1 MKGFRNT
8 TRTVAGHQNV
18 PASQFSTFGRRG
30 FATGGT
36 VNRLAHGGSIPS
48 HPDPVH
54 GLHEK
59 GGVKDMHPYGED
71 HSAVLRKVPSTE
83 LEAEHG
89 GKGELTPG
97 YKKGGKATHFHVH
110 KHYHMGGKT
119 KSEHKAYGGSLRK
132 MEMQAEHEASTHH
145 EPSGHTGGTRDHLKG
160 GGPFGHIKKGALHKD
175 MGIPQGKRIP
185 RGKIRSKLAHDKKE
199 HNVKGIRRDTF
210 ALNMGKAKGG
220 HVGKQAGA
228 GHVVCD
234 TAPHSP
240 DYKTGGTV
248 NKMGAG
254 GALYKR
260 GGLHRK

>member
-1 MKGFRNT
+1 MKGFRDT
-8 TRTVAGHQNV
+8 TKTVAGHHNV
-18 PASQFSTFGRRG
+18 AGSQFSTFGRQR

-36 VNRLAHGGSIPS
+36 VNRFAHGGAIPH

-59 GGVKDMHPYGED
+59 GNVRDMHPYGED
-71 HSAVLRKVPSTE
+71 HAAVLRNVPATA
-83 LEAEHG
+83 LEEEHG
-89 GKGELTPG
+89 GKGPVAPG
-97 YKKGGKATHFHVH
+97 YSKGGKATHFHVH

-119 KSEHKAYGGSLRK
+119 KSEHKAYGGKLRK
-132 MEMQAEHEASTHH
+132 MEMQAEEEAHTGVS
-145 EPSGHTGGTRDHLKG
+145 PGHTGSTRDHLKG

-175 MGIPQGKRIP
+175 MGIPKGQKIP

-220 HVGKQAGA
+220 QVGKQAGE
-228 GHVVCD
+228 GHVICD
-234 TAPHSP
+234 TSPKSP

-248 NKMGAG
+248 NKLGAG

-260 GGLHRK
+260 GGRSC